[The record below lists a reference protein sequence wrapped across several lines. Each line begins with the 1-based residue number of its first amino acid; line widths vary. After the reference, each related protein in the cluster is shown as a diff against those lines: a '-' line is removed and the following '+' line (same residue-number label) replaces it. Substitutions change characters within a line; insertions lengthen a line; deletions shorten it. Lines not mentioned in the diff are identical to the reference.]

1 MTNLANNKF
10 DFDTDDAFTE
20 EELADLEAL
29 SEEDL
34 DIDFDDDDFGVDD
47 LDCSIESWDDE
58 DLSSPPP
65 PVHAEPVMAEPAP
78 TFEESVEPV
87 SQEALPDSE
96 GEALAAIEQALDMVN
111 EPKSQ
116 IVDDFADEDFDDDFD
131 DDDFPVEQ
139 PPLTASMTQ
148 DYSAKSA
155 DAVPAPPVVANAA
168 SAFND
173 EEDVPQE
180 GDHIPAPRINIGV
193 FCETQGTSELVEAA
207 ASNRRLSK
215 AHINIFMGGLKKA
228 VQHFQSETTPNLL
241 ILETVASSAELFEG
255 LGQLAELCD
264 PSTKVIV
271 IGHVNDV
278 KLYRELMDRGIS
290 EYLISPRRPIQV
302 TRSIA
307 SLYVDPSAPPIG
319 RSIVFVGARGGVGS
333 STICHNV
340 AWAIAEMHKSDTVI
354 LDLDLAFGTA
364 SLDFE
369 QDPSQ
374 GLAEAL
380 AAPERLDDVLL
391 DRLLQKCTDRLSL
404 FAAPNL
410 LDRDYDMPPSSFEEV
425 LDMVRRGVPNLVV
438 DLPHA
443 WTEWTR
449 SILNTADDIVIT
461 ATPDLSSFRNAKN
474 LIESVKASRTND
486 APPYLV
492 LNQMGVPKRPEIP
505 VEQFAEALEIDPIAV
520 INWDPQL
527 FGMASTNAEPVFETS
542 AKSKAAASLGQIASI
557 ILGQGSEKKSGRGLD
572 IKSLFR
578 KL

>member
-1 MTNLANNKF
+1 MSNLANNKF

-29 SEEDL
+29 SEEDI
-34 DIDFDDDDFGVDD
+34 DIDFDDDDFD
-47 LDCSIESWDDE
+47 LDDMDCNIEGWDDAE
-58 DLSSPPP
+58 VAAPPP
-65 PVHAEPVMAEPAP
+65 MPDVPPQIAE
-78 TFEESVEPV
+78 TTNTNDDFS
-87 SQEALPDSE
+87 DSE
-96 GEALAAIEQALDMVN
+96 EEALAAIEQALDMVN
-111 EPKSQ
+111 EPKSK
-116 IVDDFADEDFDDDFD
+116 IVDDFADEDFDDDFGD
-131 DDDFPVEQ
+131 EDFPADL
-139 PPLTASMTQ
+139 PPLTASVTQ
-148 DYSAKSA
+148 DFSAKTA
-155 DAVPAPPVVANAA
+155 DASPVPPATAVTELE
-168 SAFND
+168 SY
-173 EEDVPQE
+173 EEDDVPQD
-180 GDHIPAPRINIGV
+180 GDHIPVPRINIGV

-207 ASNRRLSK
+207 ASDRRLSK

-241 ILETVASSAELFEG
+241 IIETVSPNSELFEG
-255 LGQLAELCD
+255 LEQLAEVCD

-271 IGHVNDV
+271 VGHVNDV
-278 KLYRELMDRGIS
+278 RLYRELMDRGIS
-290 EYLISPRRPIQV
+290 EYLISPKRPIQI

-333 STICHNV
+333 STVCHNV
-340 AWAIAEMHKSDTVI
+340 AWAIAELHKSDTVI

-404 FAAPNL
+404 FAAPNM
-410 LDRDYDMPPSSFEEV
+410 LDRDYDMPASSFEEV
-425 LDMVRRGVPNLVV
+425 LDMVRRGVPNLVI

-449 SILNTADDIVIT
+449 SILHSADEIVIT

-527 FGMASTNAEPVFETS
+527 FGMAATNAEPVFETNG
-542 AKSKAAASLGQIASI
+542 KSKAATSLDQVAST
-557 ILGQGSEKKSGRGLD
+557 ILGQSNEKNSGRGFD